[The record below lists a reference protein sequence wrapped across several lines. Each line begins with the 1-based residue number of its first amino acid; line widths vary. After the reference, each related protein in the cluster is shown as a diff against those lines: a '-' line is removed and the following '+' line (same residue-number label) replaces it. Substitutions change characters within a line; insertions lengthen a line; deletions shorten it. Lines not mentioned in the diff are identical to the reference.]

1 MIQSGGRPIYVVDT
15 NVLLHEAHALH
26 AFPEAE
32 LAITVDV
39 LEELDAFKSQPDEL
53 GRTSRRAI
61 RLLDRL
67 RLDGSLAEGVALPHG
82 GTVRVIMSGYLE
94 ALPATMNQDIPDNR
108 MLACAL
114 HLQKTTQR
122 RVIFVSKDLN
132 ARVKATALRLETK
145 DYSPE
150 SQPKEEEDL
159 YRGYREIQVGPGEV
173 DAFYREGHIEAPADM
188 HPNECALVLDSTNPK
203 HSALARHDHAEKT
216 LVPLRYD
223 KTNPWRLQPLN
234 MAQHFALEMLLD
246 PQIELVTLMGQAG
259 TGKTLLALAAALEQ
273 VAEKSLY
280 RRALVSRPIIP
291 LGRDIG
297 YLPGSKEEKLD
308 SWMEPI
314 YDNLQFLVDPTL
326 EAVDDK
332 VGYLF
337 DQGWLEVEAVTYI
350 RGRSL
355 PKLFILVDE
364 AQNLSPHEVK
374 TIVSR
379 AGQDSKVVLA
389 GDPYQIDNPYLDATS
404 NGLSNLVERFRRE
417 SIFGHVWLDR
427 SERSNLA
434 RLATELL

>member
-1 MIQSGGRPIYVVDT
+1 MTSRTPRSAYVVDT

-26 AFPEAE
+26 AFPDGDVVV
-32 LAITVDV
+32 TVDV
-39 LEELDAFKSQPDEL
+39 LEELDKFKSQPDEL
-53 GRTSRRAI
+53 GRTARRAI
-61 RLLDRL
+61 RLLDGL
-67 RLDGSLAEGVALPHG
+67 RAHGPLAEGVALPEG
-82 GTVRVIMSGYLE
+82 GMVQVIMTGYLQD
-94 ALPATMNQDIPDNR
+94 LPSNMDSTIADNR
-108 MLACAL
+108 ILACAL
-114 HLQKTTQR
+114 HLQKATR
-122 RVIFVSKDLN
+122 RPVIFVSKDLN
-132 ARVKATALRLETK
+132 ARVKATALGIK
-145 DYSPE
+145 SQDYAPD
-150 SQPKEEEDL
+150 SQPHVDEL
-159 YRGYREIQVGPGEV
+159 YRGYRELDLDGAAI
-173 DAFYREGHIEAPADM
+173 DAFYRDGRIDAPDDM
-188 HPNECALVLDSTNPK
+188 QPNECALIRDAAQPK
-203 HSALARHDHAEKT
+203 HSALARHHSASAS

-223 KTNPWRLQPLN
+223 ESRPWRLSPLN

-246 PQIELVTLMGQAG
+246 PDIQLVTLLGRAG

-273 VAEKSLY
+273 VAEKNLY

-332 VGYLF
+332 VSYLF

-364 AQNLSPHEVK
+364 AQNLTSHEVK

-379 AGQDSKVVLA
+379 AGQDSKVVLV

-404 NGLSNLVERFRRE
+404 NGLSVVAERFKQE
-417 SIFGHVWLDR
+417 LIFGHVWLDR
-427 SERSNLA
+427 SERSHLA
-434 RLATELL
+434 ALATELL